1 MKFLIALAFVFPLY
15 VSAQDCNLKKGK
27 DNFNNKGKLTS
38 GFVTFQD
45 VSLSTDA
52 DAYEID
58 LFFVIKFPAEKCF
71 DEKSEATILFEG
83 GKLTAD
89 YANNGPTNCKGI
101 FHMIFKNSA
110 YTPSALQKLCT
121 KKVISIKFKDSN
133 EKLTTLNFNAEQQ
146 ALFMKMANCIATEA
160 KKLR

>member
-1 MKFLIALAFVFPLY
+1 MKFLIALAFTLPLF

-27 DNFNNKGKLTS
+27 DNFNNKGKLSS

-58 LFFVIKFPAEKCF
+58 FFFLINFPADKCF
-71 DEKSEATILFEG
+71 DENSEATILFEG
-83 GKLTAD
+83 GKLTAE

-101 FHMIFKNSA
+101 FHLIFKNSA

-121 KKVISIKFKDSN
+121 KKVVSIKFKDSN
-133 EKLTTLNFNAEQQ
+133 EKLTTLNFSPEQQ
-146 ALFMKMANCIATEA
+146 GQFMKMANCIATEA
-160 KKLR
+160 KALR

>member
-1 MKFLIALAFVFPLY
+1 MKFLIALAFFFPTFL
-15 VSAQDCNLKKGK
+15 SAQDCNLKKGK

-71 DEKSEATILFEG
+71 DENSDATILFEG
-83 GKLTAD
+83 GKLTAE

-133 EKLTTLNFNAEQQ
+133 EKLIILNFNPEQQ

-160 KKLR
+160 KTLR